1 MQIIPVHVFGE
12 IDEFGYF
19 FAADDNAAVIIDPGA
34 EAEKFK
40 TAAKEKDLK
49 IKSILLTHGHFD
61 HIGAAVELAEFFGVQ
76 IYTGAGGREYA
87 NNPKYNLSA
96 FLSNQISFDNVVEK
110 AEGEIIEISKDCT
123 LKVIATPGH
132 TLDGVTYYDEVHKV
146 AFVGDTIFEGSYG
159 RVDFP
164 GGDEKTLFKSIKEKI
179 FALPDD
185 TRLFTGHSAP
195 TTVGVEKTRGYYK

>member
-40 TAAKEKDLK
+40 AAAKENDLK
-49 IKSILLTHGHFD
+49 IKAILLTHGHFD
-61 HIGAAVELAEFFGVQ
+61 HIGAANELSEFFGVP
-76 IYTGAGGREYA
+76 IYTGAGGKEYV
-87 NNPKYNLSA
+87 NNPKYNLSV
-96 FLSNQISFDNVVEK
+96 FLSNPISFDNVIEK
-110 AEGEIIEISKDCT
+110 VEGEFIEISKDCA
-123 LKVIATPGH
+123 LKIIATPGH
-132 TLDGVTYYDEVHKV
+132 TSDGVTYYDKVNKV

-179 FALPDD
+179 FAFPDD

-195 TTVGVEKTRGYYK
+195 TTVGVEKTRSYYK